1 LIAFA
6 RGLKGRCLMMKRR
19 RRAICFV
26 AQKKLRGPRPDPE
39 SVPAL
44 DLQKARR
51 LMDKF
56 QREAREA
63 EADPDY

>member
-1 LIAFA
+1 
-6 RGLKGRCLMMKRR
+6 MMKRR